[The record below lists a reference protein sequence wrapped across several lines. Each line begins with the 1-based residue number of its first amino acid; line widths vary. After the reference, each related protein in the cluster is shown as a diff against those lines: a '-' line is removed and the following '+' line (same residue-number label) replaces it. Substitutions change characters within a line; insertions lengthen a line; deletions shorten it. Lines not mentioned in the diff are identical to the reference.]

1 MSARPSVLTDPE
13 QLKELLGVPFTPEQ
27 MACITAPPAP
37 QVIVAGAGSGKTTVM
52 AARVVWLVGTG
63 AVAPEQVLGLTFT
76 NKAAGELAERV
87 RTALARAG
95 ISDPD
100 PSPAEADSAG
110 GEPRISTY
118 HAFAGQLLKDHGLR
132 IGLEPSSRLLADATR
147 FQLAARVLREA
158 PGPYPSLTK
167 SVPDLVSDL
176 LALDGELSEHLVP
189 PERLR
194 AYDTELLSALADVKL
209 SNEDLRKVPETVRGR
224 LELLEL
230 VSRYRAAKRSR
241 DLLDFGDQI
250 ALSAQLATT
259 RPEVGALLRE
269 EFRVVLLDEYQ
280 DTSVAQRLL
289 LSGLFGGGTGHAV
302 TAVGDPCQAIYG
314 WRGASVANLDDFP
327 EHFPYADG
335 RPATRFSLS
344 ENRRS
349 GGRLLD
355 LANELA
361 APLRAM
367 HEGVE
372 ALRPAPGA
380 ERDGSVRCALLETH
394 AQELD
399 WIGDSIAHLVRT
411 GTEPREIAVLC
422 RSGGDFARIQAVLVE
437 RDVPVEVVGLSGLLH
452 LPEVADLVAVCEVLQ
467 DPGANAALVR
477 LLIGP
482 RWRIGARDLALLG
495 RRARTLISRAPS
507 SSDDDRL
514 AAAVEGVDPAEIV
527 SLADALETFLDGAGQ
542 SAPDQLPFSAA
553 ARVRFAHLAQELR
566 DLRRS
571 LSDPLMDVLHRV
583 LSTTGLDVE
592 LASSPH
598 ALAARRRETLSSF
611 MDVAAGFASLDG
623 EASLLAF
630 LAFLRTAAQYEKGL
644 DHALPGGENTV
655 KVLTAH
661 KSKGLEWDVVV
672 VPDLSAGSFPKEKA
686 PEVWTSYPKVL
697 PYALRGDAPTL
708 PPTPDWT
715 SPGLRAFKSALKSH
729 KAVEELRLGYVTFT
743 RPRSLLLASGHWWGP
758 TQKKRRGP
766 STFLSALYE
775 HCAAGHGEI
784 EAWADTPAPDAEN
797 PALSTDT
804 TPDHS
809 WPLPLDPTSLTL
821 RREAATL
828 VESYLHP
835 PSTTGDRGAAG
846 YPGTQGHPGRRG
858 AAGYQGA
865 EGHPGTPGHL
875 GHLGDADHPGTRGRR
890 GGAGYPGTPDGPE
903 YRASRNHQTSPED
916 PYLWPPHCEDPAYDE
931 EPPAPW
937 PDPADEPAGTALPW
951 PDSAGGAARADAP
964 WPDPAEEPAAAEA
977 ARPQAGAGRGRAVPA
992 AAGGTP
998 QGVRGTAPVSGRGG
1012 VGEEE
1017 APPPP
1022 DDLWP
1027 GDGYRAAPGPRPTD
1041 PADALWPED
1050 DTWAAPKPHPRP
1062 AAPGG
1067 DDALWPEGTEGPAPR
1082 PYPSAPADDLWPEA
1096 GDLARRRPRSAAS
1109 APADDL
1115 WPEDNDGTAPR
1126 PYPSAPADD
1135 LWPEAEDLARPRP
1148 RPAAPAPDPDDLWPE
1163 AEAEAEAGAADG
1175 DWAAARPRPRPAT
1188 PGRTDA
1194 PWPEAGPT
1202 PGPLTP
1208 EDARAIASWD
1218 RDLDALEGELRRARE
1233 AVRDVEL
1240 PSALS
1245 ASQLLRLASDEQGFV
1260 RDLARPMP
1268 KPPQPAARQ
1277 GTRFHA
1283 WVESRFDELPLPH
1296 LDVLD
1301 PLTDLP
1307 GAQPPGGDGSD
1318 QDIADEADLDALKAA
1333 FERSPYADRT
1343 PYRMEVPVQLTLAG
1357 RVIRGRIDAVYRT
1370 TDAGADA
1377 DADGTGTTYEIVDW
1391 KTGRTTEADPL
1402 QLAVYRLAWAEATN
1416 TPLAQV
1422 TAVFLHVRSG
1432 RVIRPRNLPD
1442 RARLEQILQGK
1453 TDTESDHRTDG

>member
-1 MSARPSVLTDPE
+1 MSARPSLLTDPE
-13 QLKELLGVPFTPEQ
+13 QLKELLGIPFTPEQ
-27 MACITAPPAP
+27 MACVTAPPAP
-37 QVIVAGAGSGKTTVM
+37 QVVVAGAGSGKTTVM

-76 NKAAGELAERV
+76 NKAAGELSERV
-87 RTALARAG
+87 RKALARAG
-95 ISDPD
+95 ITDPD
-100 PSPAEADSAG
+100 PSPAGPGDAG

-147 FQLAARVLREA
+147 FQLAAKVLREA

-167 SVPDLVSDL
+167 SVPALVSDL
-176 LALDGELSEHLVP
+176 LALDAELSEHLVEP
-189 PERLR
+189 AHLR
-194 AYDTELLSALADVKL
+194 QYDTELLGALADARL
-209 SNEDLRKVPETVRGR
+209 SNEDLRKVPEAVRGR

-241 DLLDFGDQI
+241 DLFDFSDQI
-250 ALSAQLATT
+250 ALSARLATT

-289 LSGLFGGGTGHAV
+289 LSGLFGAGSGHAV

-327 EHFPYADG
+327 EHFPHADG
-335 RPATRFSLS
+335 TPATRLSLS

-355 LANELA
+355 LANGLA

-380 ERDGSVRCALLETH
+380 ERDGFVRCALLPTH
-394 AQELD
+394 AEELE
-399 WIGDSIAHLVRT
+399 WLADSVAHLVRT
-411 GTEPREIAVLC
+411 GTEPGEIAVLC
-422 RSGGDFARIQAVLVE
+422 RSAADFARIQAVLVA

-495 RRARTLISRAPS
+495 RRARLLIGRAPAGAA
-507 SSDDDRL
+507 DDDERL

-542 SAPDQLPFSAA
+542 APDDLPFSAE

-571 LSDPLMDVLHRV
+571 LADPLMDVLHRV
-583 LSTTGLDVE
+583 LSATGLEVE
-592 LASSPH
+592 LSASPH
-598 ALAARRRETLSSF
+598 ALAARRRETLSNF
-611 MDVAAGFASLDG
+611 MDVAAGFAALDG

-672 VPDLSAGSFPKEKA
+672 VPDLCAGAFPKEKA
-686 PEVWTSYPKVL
+686 PEAWTSYAKVL

-708 PPTPDWT
+708 PADPAWT
-715 SPGLRAFKSALKSH
+715 AAGMKGFKAALTEH

-766 STFLSALYE
+766 SAFLTALYE
-775 HCAAGHGEI
+775 HCAAGFGEI
-784 EAWADTPAPDAEN
+784 EAWAAEPDACAEN
-797 PALSTDT
+797 PALSSESA
-804 TPDHS
+804 PDHS
-809 WPLPLDPTSLTL
+809 WPLPLDPSSLAL
-821 RREAATL
+821 RRTAAAL
-828 VESYLHP
+828 VESYLATP
-835 PSTTGDRGAAG
+835 PPAA
-846 YPGTQGHPGRRG
+846 
-858 AAGYQGA
+858 
-865 EGHPGTPGHL
+865 
-875 GHLGDADHPGTRGRR
+875 D
-890 GGAGYPGTPDGPE
+890 PE
-903 YRASRNHQTSPED
+903 
-916 PYLWPPHCEDPAYDE
+916 PYLWPPDCEDP
-931 EPPAPW
+931 
-937 PDPADEPAGTALPW
+937 
-951 PDSAGGAARADAP
+951 S
-964 WPDPAEEPAAAEA
+964 PAEEP
-977 ARPQAGAGRGRAVPA
+977 
-992 AAGGTP
+992 
-998 QGVRGTAPVSGRGG
+998 
-1012 VGEEE
+1012 
-1017 APPPP
+1017 PPPP
-1022 DDLWP
+1022 
-1027 GDGYRAAPGPRPTD
+1027 Y
-1041 PADALWPED
+1041 E
-1050 DTWAAPKPHPRP
+1050 
-1062 AAPGG
+1062 
-1067 DDALWPEGTEGPAPR
+1067 
-1082 PYPSAPADDLWPEA
+1082 DLWPEA
-1096 GDLARRRPRSAAS
+1096 EAWAGPATPPPGSG
-1109 APADDL
+1109 PAD
-1115 WPEDNDGTAPR
+1115 
-1126 PYPSAPADD
+1126 DD
-1135 LWPEAEDLARPRP
+1135 LWPEAETWSAPGSAPGSALPSAPGAAPGSAPGSAAPSSGPAPAGHDDPGPEAGASAPR
-1148 RPAAPAPDPDDLWPE
+1148 PAPDP
-1163 AEAEAEAGAADG
+1163 
-1175 DWAAARPRPRPAT
+1175 
-1188 PGRTDA
+1188 
-1194 PWPEAGPT
+1194 
-1202 PGPLTP
+1202 PLTP
-1208 EDARAIASWD
+1208 EEARAVASWD
-1218 RDLDALEGELRRARE
+1218 RDLDALEGELRRARA

-1245 ASQLLRLASDEQGFV
+1245 ASQLLRLAADEQAFA

-1283 WVESRFDELPLPH
+1283 WVESRFDELPLPL

-1301 PLTDLP
+1301 PATELP
-1307 GAQPPGGDGSD
+1307 GSGSD
-1318 QDIADEADLDALKAA
+1318 QDIADEADLASLKAA
-1333 FERSPYADRT
+1333 FERSEYADRT
-1343 PYRMEVPVQLTLAG
+1343 PYRMEAPVQITLAG
-1357 RVIRGRIDAVYRT
+1357 RVVRGRIDAVYR
-1370 TDAGADA
+1370 AP
-1377 DADGTGTTYEIVDW
+1377 DGSYEIVDW

-1402 QLAVYRLAWAEATN
+1402 QLAVYRLAWAEATG
-1416 TPLAQV
+1416 TPLDRVSA
-1422 TAVFLHVRSG
+1422 AFLHVRSG
-1432 RVIRPRNLPD
+1432 RVVRPRDLPD
-1442 RARLEQILQGK
+1442 RARLERILQGRTG
-1453 TDTESDHRTDG
+1453 TDSDGRTAG